1 MLLDEKQNKMR
12 KELENKIKEA
22 TLVVNQYPNANSIK
36 ILMEA
41 KEELIKFNKQS

>member
-1 MLLDEKQNKMR
+1 MK

-22 TLVVNQYPNANSIK
+22 KEVVNQYPNANAIK